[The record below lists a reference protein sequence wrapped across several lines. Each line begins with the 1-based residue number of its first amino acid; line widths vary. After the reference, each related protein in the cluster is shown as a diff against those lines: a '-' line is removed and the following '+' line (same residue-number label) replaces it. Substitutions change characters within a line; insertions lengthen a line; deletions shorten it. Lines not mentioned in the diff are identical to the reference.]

1 MSQVLAGRKKK
12 MRAGFPRKYSLI
24 KSIKKKT
31 FQRKGALSHLKTVKK
46 IFIKKKRV
54 KSSRLE
60 KGKALNILKS
70 S

>member
-1 MSQVLAGRKKK
+1 MYFTYSDGRYTIPLKKTTGRKKK
-12 MRAGFPRKYSLI
+12 MRAGFSREYSLI

-54 KSSRLE
+54 KS
-60 KGKALNILKS
+60 
-70 S
+70 